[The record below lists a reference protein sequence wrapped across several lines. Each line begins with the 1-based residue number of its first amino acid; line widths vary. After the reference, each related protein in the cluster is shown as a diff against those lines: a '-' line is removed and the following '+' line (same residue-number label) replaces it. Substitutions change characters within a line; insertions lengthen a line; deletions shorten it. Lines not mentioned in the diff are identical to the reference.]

1 MVQPN
6 PPFQAGK
13 ITGLNAISFQV
24 LQWARPRYYRR
35 RPFCRDC
42 HKESVPQ
49 QLKLMKY
56 SCVAP
61 SSAILANEQAM
72 PPPPKPPHPTNSLLY
87 YAGSLACL
95 QLVRCLAALAGY
107 GG

>member
-1 MVQPN
+1 MPL
-6 PPFQAGK
+6 A
-13 ITGLNAISFQV
+13 FQV
-24 LQWARPRYYRR
+24 LQLARPRYYQR
-35 RPFCRDC
+35 RPLWRDC

-61 SSAILANEQAM
+61 SLAILANEQAM
-72 PPPPKPPHPTNSLLY
+72 PPPLLSNSQLY
-87 YAGSLACL
+87 YGGSLACL
-95 QLVRCLAALAGY
+95 QLVRCLAALAEY